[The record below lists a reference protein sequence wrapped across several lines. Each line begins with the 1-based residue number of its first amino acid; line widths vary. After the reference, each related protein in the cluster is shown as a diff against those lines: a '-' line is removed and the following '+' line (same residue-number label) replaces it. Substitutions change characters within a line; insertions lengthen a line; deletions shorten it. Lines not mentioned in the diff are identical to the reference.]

1 MTLKVFVEQLFS
13 QLGGRV
19 YRRLE
24 AAGPLGG
31 ARVEVFF
38 SADEHHIVIG
48 ETRVHQSFITRA
60 IAVRRSEKVKVIN
73 MSCHE
78 KILGRV

>member
-13 QLGGRV
+13 QLGGGV

-24 AAGPLGG
+24 AARPLRG

-38 SADEHHIVIG
+38 PANEHHIVIG
-48 ETRVHQSFITRA
+48 ETWVHQSFMTRA
-60 IAVRRSEKVKVIN
+60 IAV
-73 MSCHE
+73 
-78 KILGRV
+78 